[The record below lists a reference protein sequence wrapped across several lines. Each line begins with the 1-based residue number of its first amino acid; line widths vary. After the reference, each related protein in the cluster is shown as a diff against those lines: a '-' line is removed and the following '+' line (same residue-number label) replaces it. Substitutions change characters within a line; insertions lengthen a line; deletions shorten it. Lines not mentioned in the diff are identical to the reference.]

1 MKIRSVEFVGTVVDP
16 KAPLPVGLPQVAFSG
31 RSNVGKSSLINT
43 LLGRTKSKVARVSAT
58 PGKTQALN
66 FYRVND
72 AFLLVDLPGF
82 GFARAPAPVRAAWRP
97 LVEGYL
103 ARSDGPLAVVHLV
116 DVRRDPTDDDLRML
130 DFLSGLG
137 IPTLVGIT
145 KVDKLTRERRGK
157 VVPALTKALALDPG
171 QVVPISA
178 KTGEGKDDLLE
189 AIERIVEGAGGGS
202 QAGDNRG

>member
-16 KAPLPVGLPQVAFSG
+16 KAPFPADLPQVAFSG

-43 LLGRTKSKVARVSAT
+43 LVGRTKSKVARESAT

-82 GFARAPAPVRAAWRP
+82 GFAKAPAEVRQAWRP

-103 ARSDGPLAVVHLV
+103 ARRDGPRAVVHLM
-116 DVRRDPTDDDLRML
+116 DVRRDPTDDDLQML
-130 DFLSGLG
+130 DYLSGLG

-157 VVPALTKALALDPG
+157 VVLALTKALALDPG
-171 QVVPISA
+171 QIVPLSS
-178 KTGEGKDDLLE
+178 KTGEGKEDLLG
-189 AIERIVEGAGGGS
+189 AIQRIVEEPEPAKPQRSPHG
-202 QAGDNRG
+202 

>member
-1 MKIRSVEFVGTVVDP
+1 MKIRSVEYVGTVVDP
-16 KAPLPVGLPQVAFSG
+16 KAPFPANLPQVAFSG

-72 AFLLVDLPGF
+72 TFLLVDLPGF
-82 GFARAPAPVRAAWRP
+82 GFAKAPTKLRQAWKP
-97 LVEGYL
+97 LIEGYL
-103 ARSDGPLAVVHLV
+103 ARSDGPRAVVHLV
-116 DVRRDPTDDDLRML
+116 DVRREPTDHDLQML
-130 DFLSGLG
+130 DYLSGLG

-157 VVPALTKALALDPG
+157 VVPALTKALALDPA
-171 QVVPISA
+171 QVVPVSS
-178 KTGEGKDDLLE
+178 KTGEGKDDLLG
-189 AIERIVEGAGGGS
+189 AIERIVEGAGARE
-202 QAGDNRG
+202 AGERG